1 MGDLP
6 KYSGPYLFQ
15 TSKIFGSLYH
25 KTLKTQ
31 KMATIRMDGGE
42 SVGATKTQSVPAN
55 KGKRASHAGKAE
67 MKMHRNC
74 DYLESNCEVKVL
86 FLNQDK

>member
-1 MGDLP
+1 MVDLP

-31 KMATIRMDGGE
+31 KMATIRMDEGE
-42 SVGATKTQSVPAN
+42 SVGATKSVPAN
-55 KGKRASHAGKAE
+55 TGKRASHAGKAE
-67 MKMHRNC
+67 MKINRNC
-74 DYLESNCEVKVL
+74 D
-86 FLNQDK
+86 